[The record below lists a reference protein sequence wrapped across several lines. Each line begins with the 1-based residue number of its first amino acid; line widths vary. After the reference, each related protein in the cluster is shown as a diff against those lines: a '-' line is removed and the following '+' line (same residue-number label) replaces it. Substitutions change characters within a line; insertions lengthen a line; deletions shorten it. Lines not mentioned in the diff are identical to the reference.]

1 MAVNETVGINIVA
14 DTKSLRSQLREATQE
29 LIKLQNTAGA
39 SAQEIANA
47 ARRAAELKER
57 IADAKD
63 TIAAFNP
70 EAKFKAFGQVVQGV
84 AGAFAATQGALAL
97 LGVEGEDVQKTL
109 LKVQGALALSE
120 GLNTVFSLGDAFSN
134 LSNRVKESSIFI
146 GTNGAVT
153 AVTGKIFKVFGAEV
167 ATTSLAF
174 RALKTAIISTG
185 IGALVILLG
194 EAVSMFDSYM
204 NSAKDAKKAQ
214 DEFNKSVENGAKA
227 QLEGTNESIRRQS
240 ELEVARAK
248 RRGASEE
255 EIFKIQDKYARIS
268 IRAQEDYYK
277 EVKNIAKV
285 GDEAEKD
292 LKNLKAKRDTDL
304 INNETT
310 LILKGKEKQTKSNQE
325 ALAQQEKDFED
336 FVVRNEKR
344 ISRLNELNKTGKSE
358 FQTKLIELKSQ
369 YDADL
374 LLFSDSESA
383 KLVAKKSYDEKVF
396 QATKEE
402 KERISKLED
411 DYADLQIKK
420 LDKLRE
426 TRIAQE
432 SKTMSM
438 ITSVMD
444 KAITRQLKTI
454 TETDN
459 KKIQFKEKSA
469 QAEVAIAANLGS
481 LLQQIAG
488 QNKELAIAGIVIS
501 QAASIAKI
509 IQSTQIANAEALVL
523 SPLTG
528 GQPLV
533 AYNYINMGLGIASS
547 VAAGVQA
554 IQQINSAG
562 SGGSGGGAGSVS
574 TGAGG
579 SGGSA
584 PMVPRAAEPTATVLD
599 QNSLNTISNVVSRA
613 YVVESDITGS
623 QQRISRIEKAAR
635 F

>member
-1 MAVNETVGINIVA
+1 MAVNETVGINLVA
-14 DTKSLRSQLREATQE
+14 DTRTLRTQLREATQE
-29 LIKLQNTAGA
+29 FLKLQASGKATA
-39 SAQEIANA
+39 SEINQA
-47 ARRAAELKER
+47 AKRAAELKER
-57 IADAKD
+57 ISDAKD

-70 EAKFKAFGQVVQGV
+70 EAKFKAFGQVIQGV
-84 AGAFAATQGALAL
+84 AGAFAATQGAMAL
-97 LGVEGEDVQKTL
+97 LGIEGEDVQKTL

-120 GLNTVFSLGDAFSN
+120 GLNTVLGLGDAFSN

-153 AVTGKIFKVFGAEV
+153 AITGKIFKVFGAEV

-194 EAVSMFDSYM
+194 EAVAMFDNYR
-204 NSAKDAKKAQ
+204 NSAKDAAKAQ
-214 DEFNKSVENGAKA
+214 EEFNKSTIKTA
-227 QLEGTNESIRRQS
+227 QSQRDFETDARKRRE
-240 ELEVARAK
+240 ELEIAQAK
-248 RRGASEE
+248 RKGATEAE
-255 EIFKIQDKYARIS
+255 LFEITQKYQRLG
-268 IRAQEDYYK
+268 IRSQQRFFDEIKGKGK
-277 EVKNIAKV
+277 EA
-285 GDEAEKD
+285 DEAEKD
-292 LKNLKAKRDTDL
+292 LKNLKSKYDTDL

-310 LILKGKEKQTKSNQE
+310 LILKSKEKQTKANQE
-325 ALAQQEKDFED
+325 ALAQQEKYFED
-336 FVVRNEKR
+336 FIAKNEKR
-344 ISRLNELNKTGKSE
+344 ISRLDELNKTGKSE

-383 KLVAKKSYDEKVF
+383 KLIAKKSYDEKVF
-396 QATKEE
+396 QATKDE

-411 DYADLQIKK
+411 NYADLQIEK
-420 LDKLRE
+420 LDKIRE
-426 TRIAQE
+426 KRVAQE
-432 SKTMSM
+432 AKTTSM
-438 ITSVMD
+438 ITSVID
-444 KAITRQLKTI
+444 KSIAKQLKTI
-454 TETDN
+454 VATDTT
-459 KKIQFKEKSA
+459 KLQFKEKSA
-469 QAEVAIAANLGS
+469 QAEYDIATNLGS

-599 QNSLNTISNVVSRA
+599 QKSLNTISNVVSRA

>member
-1 MAVNETVGINIVA
+1 MAVNETVGINLVA
-14 DTKSLRSQLREATQE
+14 DTKSLRSQLREATQDF
-29 LIKLQNTAGA
+29 IKLQQSSTATA
-39 SAQEIANA
+39 SEINKA
-47 ARRAAELKER
+47 AKRAAELKER
-57 IADAKD
+57 ISDAKD

-70 EAKFKAFGQVVQGV
+70 EAKFKAFGQVIQGV

-97 LGVEGEDVQKTL
+97 LGIEGEDVQKTL

-120 GLNTVFSLGDAFSN
+120 GLNTVLGLGDAFGN

-146 GTNGAVT
+146 ATNGVT
-153 AVTGKIFKVFGAEV
+153 TALTGKIFKVFGAEV

-194 EAVSMFDSYM
+194 EAVAMFDSYM
-204 NSAKDAKKAQ
+204 SSAKDAAKAQ
-214 DEFNKSVENGAKA
+214 EEFNKAVIKGAEAEREGARDSLRRQEELEIAKA
-227 QLEGTNESIRRQS
+227 
-240 ELEVARAK
+240 K
-248 RRGASEE
+248 RKGASEAE
-255 EIFKIQDKYARIS
+255 LFAIQDKFARLN
-268 IRAQEDYYK
+268 IRAQERFALEIKNKGK
-277 EVKNIAKV
+277 ESI
-285 GDEAEKD
+285 EADKD

-310 LILKGKEKQTKSNQE
+310 LILKSKERQTKANQE

-336 FVVRNEKR
+336 FVAKNEKR
-344 ISRLNELNKTGKSE
+344 ISRLDELNKTGKSE

-396 QATKEE
+396 QATKDE

-411 DYADLQIKK
+411 NYADLQIEK
-420 LDKLRE
+420 LDKIRE
-426 TRIAQE
+426 KRVAQE
-432 SKTMSM
+432 AKTTSM
-438 ITSVMD
+438 ITSVID
-444 KAITRQLKTI
+444 KSIAKQLKTI
-454 TETDN
+454 VATDTT
-459 KKIQFKEKSA
+459 KLQFKEKSA
-469 QAEVAIAANLGS
+469 QAEFDIATNLGS

-501 QAASIAKI
+501 QATSIAKI

>member
-1 MAVNETVGINIVA
+1 MAVNETVGINLVA
-14 DTKSLRSQLREATQE
+14 DTRTLRTQLREATQE
-29 LIKLQNTAGA
+29 FLKLQASGKATA
-39 SAQEIANA
+39 SEINQA
-47 ARRAAELKER
+47 AKRAAELKER
-57 IADAKD
+57 ISDAKD

-70 EAKFKAFGQVVQGV
+70 EAKFKAFGQVIQGV

-97 LGVEGEDVQKTL
+97 LGIEGEDVQKTL

-120 GLNTVFSLGDAFSN
+120 GLNTVLGLGDAFGN

-153 AVTGKIFKVFGAEV
+153 AITGKIFKVFGAEV

-194 EAVSMFDSYM
+194 EAVAMFDSYM
-204 NSAKDAKKAQ
+204 NSAKDAAKAQ
-214 DEFNKSVENGAKA
+214 EEFNKSVANGANIER
-227 QLEGTNESIRRQS
+227 EGAKDSLKRQE
-240 ELEVARAK
+240 ELELAKAK
-248 RRGASEE
+248 RRGASEA
-255 EIFKIQDKYARIS
+255 EIFAIQDKFARLGIKT
-268 IRAQEDYYK
+268 QERYYE
-277 EVKNIAKV
+277 EVKKIAKV
-285 GDEAEKD
+285 GDEAERE
-292 LKNLKAKRDTDL
+292 LKTLKSKRDTDL

-310 LILKGKEKQTKSNQE
+310 LILKSKEKQTKANQE

-336 FVVRNEKR
+336 FVAKNEKR
-344 ISRLNELNKTGKSE
+344 ISRLDELNKTGKSE
-358 FQTKLIELKSQ
+358 FQNKLIELKSQ

-411 DYADLQIKK
+411 DFADLQIEK
-420 LDKLRE
+420 LDKIRE
-426 TRIAQE
+426 KRVAQE
-432 SKTMSM
+432 AKTTSM
-438 ITSVMD
+438 ITSVID
-444 KAITRQLKTI
+444 KSIAKQLKTI
-454 TETDN
+454 VATDTT
-459 KKIQFKEKSA
+459 KLQFKEKSA
-469 QAEVAIAANLGS
+469 QAEYDIATNLGS

-599 QNSLNTISNVVSRA
+599 QKSLNTISNVVSRA

>member
-1 MAVNETVGINIVA
+1 MAVNETVGINLVA
-14 DTKSLRSQLREATQE
+14 DTRTLRTQLREATQE
-29 LIKLQNTAGA
+29 FLKLQQSATATA
-39 SAQEIANA
+39 SEINKA
-47 ARRAAELKER
+47 AKRAAELKER
-57 IADAKD
+57 ISDAKD

-70 EAKFKAFGQVVQGV
+70 EAKFKAFGQVIQGV

-97 LGVEGEDVQKTL
+97 LGIEGEDVQKTL

-120 GLNTVFSLGDAFSN
+120 GLNTVLGLGDAFSN

-153 AVTGKIFKVFGAEV
+153 AITGKIFKVFGAEV

-194 EAVSMFDSYM
+194 EAVAMFDSYM
-204 NSAKDAKKAQ
+204 NSAKDAAKAQ
-214 DEFNKSVENGAKA
+214 EEFNKSVANGANVER
-227 QLEGTNESIRRQS
+227 EGAKDSLKRQE
-240 ELEVARAK
+240 ELELAKAK
-248 RRGASEE
+248 RRGASEA
-255 EIFKIQDKYARIS
+255 EIFAIQDKFARLGIKT
-268 IRAQEDYYK
+268 QERYYE
-277 EVKNIAKV
+277 EVKKIAKV
-285 GDEAEKD
+285 GDEAERE
-292 LKNLKAKRDTDL
+292 LKTLKSKRDTDL

-310 LILKGKEKQTKSNQE
+310 LILKSKEKQTKANQE

-336 FVVRNEKR
+336 FIAKNEKR
-344 ISRLNELNKTGKSE
+344 ISRLDELNKTGKSE
-358 FQTKLIELKSQ
+358 FQNKLIELKSQ

-383 KLVAKKSYDEKVF
+383 KLIAKKSYDEKVF
-396 QATKEE
+396 QATKDE

-411 DYADLQIKK
+411 DYADLQIAK
-420 LDKLRE
+420 LDKARE
-426 TRIAQE
+426 KRIAQE
-432 SKTMSM
+432 AKTTSM

-444 KAITRQLKTI
+444 KSIAKQLKTI
-454 TETDN
+454 IATDTT
-459 KKIQFKEKSA
+459 KLQFKEKSA
-469 QAEVAIAANLGS
+469 QAEFDIATNLGS

-562 SGGSGGGAGSVS
+562 NGGSGAGAVS
-574 TGAGG
+574 SGAGG

-599 QNSLNTISNVVSRA
+599 QKSLNTISNVVSRA